1 MARSPTVFLQP
12 QPFFA
17 DDHHLNKSWHFS
29 RSSLPWPQTGNNQ
42 QIVERRTANALTNV
56 VRTSNASP
64 ALRPSNPLYPSHRRL
79 PRRHTK
85 ILVFLTV
92 IFEISLV
99 QVTIAIVLGAVHAK
113 KDGKDPGAKE
123 AVVIL
128 GVCGAVGMAGTT
140 LWAWLIWQGRRER
153 ERLERLWKEEDSIS
167 RGSLLKQGSRKKD
180 ATSVAAKESQIF
192 GQRRSRSQHGNSS
205 PGRGRSL
212 MRVGEDEEPRRIPSF
227 QAMTVK
233 STTTRQ
239 GTTYMPVAPDNEEK
253 DVADED
259 KSNWTHRLDL
269 DDSSSSAP
277 SIPKLPDPQA
287 GWEGQKETNLQLKT
301 ILVEEEDGIPLQ
313 PLTPYSTVVHPSPRM
328 HTPHDSMPV
337 ASDVPDLP
345 TLFNPQQQ
353 LDRSISRLSRSRS
366 TAARDDYQAEVPRE
380 TTIEGPKIGDLMD
393 IHPLHRPSSPDLG
406 EQQPTFWDS
415 RGTSRPIFPT
425 QLNVLQR
432 AAQIPR
438 DRNLSLSHLDTS
450 ATLQKE
456 NPSSQQSA
464 PDPTIHPP
472 MPSRSTLR
480 REFPRSPYASL
491 RPELD
496 TKDKRHSPSLI
507 DDSPT
512 LPSWSESSRQ
522 PLLRRRSTYPPPST
536 NNSTPALPTIPD
548 TSPSLQPTTGLTN
561 DNADD
566 ASTHRPNSRD
576 TLEYLTPLSPPPNPN
591 TADRPSACNASTNFS
606 HPTDPSVIHTPVRSR
621 SHSLHR
627 HSSLPL
633 RQAISPTTS
642 PLPPN
647 PGPWGLPTSPHPSR
661 SGSPI
666 ESHFSARTVHSP
678 KHSIPRP
685 HVRSISSLSIY
696 DKPLPPTPAV
706 TSPRTLPT
714 TRGGASPSK
723 SKTTARSFQW
733 PSRKPAPTSGNRG
746 RESNRSDDAYMANIL
761 EAAAVSHIQILN
773 IT

>member
-64 ALRPSNPLYPSHRRL
+64 ALRPSNPLYPSQRRL

-450 ATLQKE
+450 ATIQKE